1 LSPLFL
7 AGTCHR
13 HLWLSLHW
21 NSMNLSDAKIL
32 VTGGAGLVGS
42 HIVDELIK
50 EGAEVTVF
58 DSFIRG
64 KLEHLDW
71 ARAHGKVE
79 IVEADLRDSSAM
91 RQALV
96 GVDYVFHQAA
106 SWLRLCQENPRLS
119 LDVNIIGTFNLLE
132 ACVEAGVKKIVA
144 ASSSSVYGEGL
155 YLPTDEA
162 HPFNNDLF
170 YGASKISNEQHYRA
184 FYKKYGLDFVA
195 FRYLNV
201 YGPRQPY
208 EAAYMDVIMHFLNR
222 IDADQPPIVRGDG
235 SATVDLVYVEDV
247 ARANVMAMKSSIT
260 NEFFNVASGTETTLK
275 ELAHLL
281 IRLSGKQDRLEPE
294 FQPMDSGLVA
304 RRWGSPDKAHEM
316 LGFVTTTSVE
326 DGMRRVIE
334 WREQT
339 RSMRAAQNF

>member
-1 LSPLFL
+1 MALSE
-7 AGTCHR
+7 
-13 HLWLSLHW
+13 S
-21 NSMNLSDAKIL
+21 KVL

-42 HIVDELIK
+42 HIVDELVK
-50 EGAEVTVF
+50 EGAKVVAF

-64 KLEHLDW
+64 KMEHLDW
-71 ARAHGKVE
+71 ARAHGDVQ
-79 IVEADLRDSSAM
+79 VMEADLRDRDAI
-91 RQALV
+91 REALV

-106 SWLRLCQENPRLS
+106 AWLRLCQEEPRLS
-119 LDVNIIGTFNLLE
+119 LDVNIAGTFNLLE

-155 YLPTDEA
+155 YLPTDEN

-170 YGASKISNEQHYRA
+170 YGASKIAGEQYYRA
-184 FYKKYGLDFVA
+184 FYTKYGLSFVA

-222 IDADQPPIVRGDG
+222 IDADEPPIVRGDG

-247 ARANVMAMKSSIT
+247 ARANVMAMKSPVT
-260 NEFFNVASGTETTLK
+260 NEFFNVASGKETTLK

-281 IRLSGKQDRLEPE
+281 IRLRGKEEKLEPE
-294 FQPMDSGLVA
+294 FQMMDVGLVT
-304 RRWGSPDKAHEM
+304 RRWGDPAKAREM
-316 LGFVTTTSVE
+316 LGFVTTTPVE
-326 DGMRRVIE
+326 EGMRRVIA

-339 RSMRAAQNF
+339 RAARAV